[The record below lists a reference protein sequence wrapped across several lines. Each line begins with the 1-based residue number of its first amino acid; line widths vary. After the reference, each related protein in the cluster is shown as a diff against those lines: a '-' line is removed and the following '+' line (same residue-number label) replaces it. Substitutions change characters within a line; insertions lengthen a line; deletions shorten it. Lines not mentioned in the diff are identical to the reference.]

1 MKKTILSALCII
13 ILLCACGQKEDIDKR
28 DETVSLTFMMPQS
41 HAKDFLLE
49 LIDTYESEHPGIIIE
64 IQRIPDDQWIDLVH
78 SKAAVGEMPDLIRLD
93 KWVPEAVGTKHFVEF
108 GQETPWYERVLP
120 EQLNNKL
127 IGGKLYG
134 PPISSTSGIGLI
146 YNEEIFS
153 DLSIKTPNTIEE
165 FYQVCETIRQAGI
178 TPLYASD
185 KEAWTI
191 QTAFNCMVMQSTD
204 DTLWTDLITSR
215 TKWSDVPE
223 YHKILEDIHTLRTLG
238 YTNKNHMEATY
249 NSAVEAV
256 AGGQAAM
263 YVMGQFFIAD
273 VLQKNPE
280 CKLRMIPFPY
290 NGSDLLS
297 VVSGAGLF
305 SVCKDS
311 GHVKEAEEFLDWFSQ
326 PEHMNK
332 FNEGWNHPPVFK
344 EQDLHM
350 PDWQQSIYD
359 KYIVPGKTVVQI
371 DETLNGINLNGLWN
385 NLKEMMSGRMNA
397 AKVLESWDEDFSEQM
412 RYQKENS

>member
-1 MKKTILSALCII
+1 
-13 ILLCACGQKEDIDKR
+13 
-28 DETVSLTFMMPQS
+28 
-41 HAKDFLLE
+41 
-49 LIDTYESEHPGIIIE
+49 
-64 IQRIPDDQWIDLVH
+64 
-78 SKAAVGEMPDLIRLD
+78 
-93 KWVPEAVGTKHFVEF
+93 
-108 GQETPWYERVLP
+108 
-120 EQLNNKL
+120 
-127 IGGKLYG
+127 
-134 PPISSTSGIGLI
+134 
-146 YNEEIFS
+146 
-153 DLSIKTPNTIEE
+153 
-165 FYQVCETIRQAGI
+165 
-178 TPLYASD
+178 
-185 KEAWTI
+185 
-191 QTAFNCMVMQSTD
+191 
-204 DTLWTDLITSR
+204 
-215 TKWSDVPE
+215 
-223 YHKILEDIHTLRTLG
+223 
-238 YTNKNHMEATY
+238 MEATY
-249 NSAVEAV
+249 NSAVEVV

-273 VLQKNPE
+273 VLRKNPE

-297 VVSGAGLF
+297 VVSEAGLF

-311 GHVKEAEEFLDWFSQ
+311 GHIKEAEEFLDWFSQ